1 MSSVCAI
8 YRGLTSEFD
17 FDADPWTAAVT
28 PWAEWR
34 SLLTSEIKR
43 DRDRESEVGRAP
55 PSLQVELYLFL
66 VSMENY
72 WLWGV
77 KNGKKC

>member
-1 MSSVCAI
+1 MRARYQSKSSLLKGAP
-8 YRGLTSEFD
+8 R
-17 FDADPWTAAVT
+17 TAAVT
-28 PWAEWR
+28 PQAEWR

-43 DRDRESEVGRAP
+43 DRDSESEVGRAP